1 MKIRYVW
8 LLACLVVVA
17 ASCKP
22 TKPITQGLQG
32 QVFWVEGNLMPQVS
46 EDGREA
52 PLETEAKRGVARVL
66 RIHSLTRLDQ
76 VSVGDFL
83 IGSIQTDQVAELET
97 ESDGT
102 FQIELPVGRYSVFTV
117 EEEGYFANVFD
128 RDNHINPIEVK
139 EGEWSFLEI
148 IINYRAVY

>member
-1 MKIRYVW
+1 
-8 LLACLVVVA
+8 
-17 ASCKP
+17 
-22 TKPITQGLQG
+22 
-32 QVFWVEGNLMPQVS
+32 MPQVS

-52 PLETEAKRGVARVL
+52 PLETEAKRVVARVL

-83 IGSIQTDQVAELET
+83 IGSIQTEQVAELET
-97 ESDGT
+97 EPDGT